1 MPGAAIGSAIIARQR
16 IGLPGIH
23 GTAICESRR
32 GSHPPRARGSPTQA
46 RHSGRYCL
54 PDNLQIRTSPL
65 LTSASSAGTAP
76 LSTARTAGSALMPSA
91 HAAGSALSPR
101 STPRIRSLTAG
112 LATTAKFATVEFVES
127 RFTLA
132 SVARTSWDR
141 FCIICHDAL
150 FVHSASWPV
159 KLRLSKAPMV
169 HRSIVLRG

>member
-1 MPGAAIGSAIIARQR
+1 MGAGGLRGLICAAAVGFRGRICAEAIG
-16 IGLPGIH
+16 L
-23 GTAICESRR
+23 R
-32 GSHPPRARGSPTQA
+32 GRVCAVE
-46 RHSGRYCL
+46 L
-54 PDNLQIRTSPL
+54 
-65 LTSASSAGTAP
+65 
-76 LSTARTAGSALMPSA
+76 
-91 HAAGSALSPR
+91 R
-101 STPRIRSLTAG
+101 STPRTRISTAG
-112 LATTAKFATVEFVES
+112 LAATAEFATVEFVES